1 MTETKVIEI
10 KGLTKSY
17 RSMFSK
23 TSTPAI
29 ENINLTVCAG
39 ETWAIVGPNGAGK
52 STTLHCIMGLFR
64 PDAGVIRIFGKKP
77 QDPTSRQKV
86 GFQSEVFNTYGFQ
99 TAREILSFYSRLQYP
114 YVQNLD
120 DRIDQILQKVGLD
133 RVHDKRISSYSKGM
147 NQRLGL
153 AQSLIHNPELIIWD
167 EPSSGL
173 DPEGRKLV
181 IDLLKESKQQ
191 KKTILFSTHV
201 LSDIEQVCD
210 HIAMINRG
218 KILLADSLQE
228 LSIKYPGKTL
238 EDIYMELIR

>member
-1 MTETKVIEI
+1 MSEIKAIEI
-10 KGLTKSY
+10 KDLTKSY
-17 RSMFSK
+17 GSIFSK

-29 ENINLTVCAG
+29 QNINLTVSAG

-64 PDAGVIRIFGKKP
+64 PDSGIIRIFGKNP
-77 QDPTSRQKV
+77 QDPISRQKI

-99 TAREILSFYSRLQYP
+99 TAREILSFYSKLQYP

-120 DRIDQILQKVGLD
+120 DRIDKILQKVGLD
-133 RVHDKRISSYSKGM
+133 RVHDKKISSYSKGM

-181 IDLLKESKQQ
+181 IDLLKESKEQ
-191 KKTILFSTHV
+191 KKTILFSTHF

-210 HIAMINRG
+210 HIAMINHG
-218 KILLADSLQE
+218 NILLTDSLEQ
-228 LSIKYPGKTL
+228 LSIKYPGKNL
-238 EDIYMELIR
+238 EDIYMDLIG

>member
-1 MTETKVIEI
+1 MNENKAIEI

-17 RSMFSK
+17 GSFFSK
-23 TSTPAI
+23 PSAPAI
-29 ENINLTVCAG
+29 KNISLTVCAG

-64 PDAGVIRIFGKKP
+64 PDAGIIRIFGKTP
-77 QDPTSRQKV
+77 QDPASRQKI

-99 TAREILSFYSRLQYP
+99 TAREILSFYSKLQYP
-114 YVQNLD
+114 HVQNLD
-120 DRIDQILQKVGLD
+120 DRIDKILKKVGLD
-133 RVHDKRISSYSKGM
+133 QVHDKKISSYSKGM

-181 IDLLKESKQQ
+181 IDLLKESKEQ

-210 HIAMINRG
+210 HIAMINHG
-218 KILLADSLQE
+218 NVLLADSLEQ

-238 EDIYMELIR
+238 ETIYLELVR